1 MKSKISNYPVA
12 TFNKLPKDIRDKVK
26 KIQEKSGFIPNV
38 FLALGHRPDELRAF
52 FNYHDVI
59 MERDSNLTKA
69 EKEMIVVA
77 TSSANSCLYCV
88 IAHGAILRVYEKNS
102 FISEIIATNY
112 SESNLLSLKQKK
124 MLDYSILLCRN
135 PEKVTQSDLNM
146 LKKAGFSK
154 NDIWDISSIT
164 SFFALSNRM
173 ASFLAIKPND
183 EFHQIGRLIKKRIN
197 RIIYSLTEI
206 IKN

>member
-88 IAHGAILRVYEKNS
+88 IAHGAILRVYEKHS
-102 FISEIIATNY
+102 FISEIIQQIIL
-112 SESNLLSLKQKK
+112 NL
-124 MLDYSILLCRN
+124 
-135 PEKVTQSDLNM
+135 
-146 LKKAGFSK
+146 
-154 NDIWDISSIT
+154 
-164 SFFALSNRM
+164 
-173 ASFLAIKPND
+173 
-183 EFHQIGRLIKKRIN
+183 
-197 RIIYSLTEI
+197 IYYP
-206 IKN
+206 

>member
-88 IAHGAILRVYEKNS
+88 IAHGAILRVYEKHS

-112 SESNLLSLKQKK
+112 SESNLLSLKQK
-124 MLDYSILLCRN
+124 N
-135 PEKVTQSDLNM
+135 
-146 LKKAGFSK
+146 A
-154 NDIWDISSIT
+154 
-164 SFFALSNRM
+164 
-173 ASFLAIKPND
+173 
-183 EFHQIGRLIKKRIN
+183 
-197 RIIYSLTEI
+197 
-206 IKN
+206 

>member
-1 MKSKISNYPVA
+1 MKSRISNYPVA

-59 MERDSNLTKA
+59 MERNSNLTKA

-88 IAHGAILRVYEKNS
+88 VAHGAILRVYEKHS

-112 SESNLLSLKQKK
+112 SESDLLSAKQKK
-124 MLDYSILLCRN
+124 N
-135 PEKVTQSDLNM
+135 
-146 LKKAGFSK
+146 A
-154 NDIWDISSIT
+154 
-164 SFFALSNRM
+164 
-173 ASFLAIKPND
+173 
-183 EFHQIGRLIKKRIN
+183 
-197 RIIYSLTEI
+197 
-206 IKN
+206 

>member
-88 IAHGAILRVYEKNS
+88 IAHGAILRVYKKHS

-112 SESNLLSLKQKK
+112 SESNLFEYDNRDLRN
-124 MLDYSILLCRN
+124 IL
-135 PEKVTQSDLNM
+135 
-146 LKKAGFSK
+146 
-154 NDIWDISSIT
+154 
-164 SFFALSNRM
+164 
-173 ASFLAIKPND
+173 
-183 EFHQIGRLIKKRIN
+183 RIN
-197 RIIYSLTEI
+197 YKCS
-206 IKN
+206 KCWSS

>member
-1 MKSKISNYPVA
+1 MKSRISNYPVA

-59 MERDSNLTKA
+59 MERNSNLTKA

-88 IAHGAILRVYEKNS
+88 VSHGAILRVYEKHS
-102 FISEIIATNY
+102 FISEI
-112 SESNLLSLKQKK
+112 LLQITLIQIYYPRSKKKCLIIHYFFVVIQKK
-124 MLDYSILLCRN
+124 
-135 PEKVTQSDLNM
+135 
-146 LKKAGFSK
+146 
-154 NDIWDISSIT
+154 
-164 SFFALSNRM
+164 
-173 ASFLAIKPND
+173 
-183 EFHQIGRLIKKRIN
+183 
-197 RIIYSLTEI
+197 
-206 IKN
+206 

>member
-1 MKSKISNYPVA
+1 MKSIISNYPVA

-59 MERDSNLTKA
+59 MERNSNLTKA

-88 IAHGAILRVYEKNS
+88 VAHGAILRVYEKHS

-112 SESNLLSLKQKK
+112 SESDLISTKQKK
-124 MLDYSILLCRN
+124 MLDYSLLLCRN
-135 PEKVTQSDLNM
+135 PEKVTQSDLNI

-173 ASFLAIKPND
+173 ASFLSIKPND
-183 EFHQIGRLIKKRIN
+183 EFHKIGRLIKK
-197 RIIYSLTEI
+197 
-206 IKN
+206 KNK

>member
-59 MERDSNLTKA
+59 MERNSNLTKA
-69 EKEMIVVA
+69 EKEMIVVT

-88 IAHGAILRVYEKNS
+88 VAHGAILRVYEKHS

-112 SESNLLSLKQKK
+112 SESDLISTKQKK
-124 MLDYSILLCRN
+124 N
-135 PEKVTQSDLNM
+135 
-146 LKKAGFSK
+146 A
-154 NDIWDISSIT
+154 
-164 SFFALSNRM
+164 
-173 ASFLAIKPND
+173 
-183 EFHQIGRLIKKRIN
+183 
-197 RIIYSLTEI
+197 
-206 IKN
+206 

>member
-1 MKSKISNYPVA
+1 MKSRISNYPVA

-26 KIQEKSGFIPNV
+26 IIQEKSGFIPNV

-59 MERDSNLTKA
+59 MERNSNLTKA

-88 IAHGAILRVYEKNS
+88 VAHGAILRVYEKHS

-112 SESNLLSLKQKK
+112 SESDLLSSKQKK
-124 MLDYSILLCRN
+124 MLDYSLLLCRN
-135 PEKVTQSDLNM
+135 PEKVTQSDLNI

-164 SFFALSNRM
+164 SFYALSNRM
-173 ASFLAIKPND
+173 ASFLSIKPND
-183 EFHQIGRLIKKRIN
+183 EFHKIGRLIKK
-197 RIIYSLTEI
+197 
-206 IKN
+206 KNK